1 MKDLFNTIRSS
12 FYDPAFYARV
22 PQFSIFSAIKI
33 FALLGVVGFAL
44 IGLSLVPVAVDFFK
58 SDLPRAVKDAYPND
72 LTVSIA
78 DGKLSVNQPQPYYI
92 KNTLPLLSEG
102 EGSPKNLIIF
112 DGTNTLVDDL
122 QENSTLV
129 LFKEKY
135 LIAPGQDNQQQI
147 ISLTKL
153 ATTTV
158 DKATFVGWVEKV
170 EPYFKP
176 VVLWGGSGLL
186 MVMLIFGTA
195 FWIVFHLVYLLLP
208 ALVVFLFSK
217 SRTKPYEY
225 TEAYMIVA
233 YASIP
238 TAILIFLFEAIPAIP
253 QISFLYTLV
262 LFVFVIINIADR
274 SNNTP
279 TTEQS

>member
-1 MKDLFNTIRSS
+1 MKDLFDTIRSS

-33 FALLGVVGFAL
+33 FALLGVVGFAVIGISL
-44 IGLSLVPVAVDFFK
+44 IPAAVDFAN
-58 SDLPRAVKDAYPND
+58 SDLPRAVKAVYPDD
-72 LTVSIA
+72 LTVSIT

-92 KNTLPLLSEG
+92 KNTLPLISDG
-102 EGSPKNLIIF
+102 EDGPKNLVVF
-112 DGTNTLVDDL
+112 DGGNTLADDL
-122 QENSTLV
+122 QESSTLV

-135 LIAPGQDNQQQI
+135 LIAPGQNDQQQI
-147 ISLTKL
+147 IPLSKL
-153 ATTTV
+153 GTTTV
-158 DKATFVGWVEKV
+158 DKIIFAGWVDKV